1 MKTPKY
7 RDVALVV
14 MASAL
19 VCCMNVWPAMAAEE
33 SIQVDVVGTLKTGI
47 LAIGAETTGST
58 ITAKGVTWEL
68 DFGKNDK
75 LRAEAEKLNGKLAR
89 VKGSLERRPGVEIK
103 ERWIVTVSELANA
116 AARAPAN
123 TQGQGRG
130 AEPKSAVVAE
140 GYGEA
145 TKIEIQAGQPTV
157 VDIQS
162 PRGIDRCVLKR
173 TGDHWPE
180 QVVLRLHLKGLESL
194 SVAAGET
201 SLAWA
206 VEYAGEAG
214 SPRIRTENIGYEGAA
229 KIVTRSKVAPRIPL
243 EDGYFD
249 IEIPARLLQ
258 QDPRELRLQWVDFY
272 R

>member
-1 MKTPKY
+1 
-7 RDVALVV
+7 V
-14 MASAL
+14 ASAL
-19 VCCMNVWPAMAAEE
+19 VCCLNVWPAMAAEE

-68 DFGKNDK
+68 DFGKNEK

-103 ERWIVTVSELANA
+103 ERWIVTVSELADA

-123 TQGQGRG
+123 KQGQGKG
-130 AEPKSAVVAE
+130 VESAPAVVAE

-145 TKIEIQAGQPTV
+145 TTIEVQAGQPMV
-157 VDIQS
+157 VDVQS

-214 SPRIRTENIGYEGAA
+214 SPRIRQANVGFPGGA
-229 KIVTRSKVAPRIPL
+229 KIVTRPNVAPRIPL
-243 EDGYFD
+243 EDGYFE